1 MTFLKR
7 TSATLLCLVIVFLLA
22 ACGESDRSAVIVEV
36 NGRDINRTSFEQF
49 LAIKMGEL
57 NTADSSEELRSQM
70 LDEYIIRQLV
80 LDSAA
85 QASLTVTASEID
97 QAALENP
104 QIKSSAATA
113 DAREEMTNDLLV
125 EKYYRQIVLRDVRVS
140 PEEIQAYVSENQSRL
155 VEKPGYYVREIRVQS
170 REEAER
176 LRNEVT
182 ESKSDFATLAR
193 QHSDAPNA
201 EGGGLAR
208 YEEDHMP
215 DFLKRAVQNL
225 RPGDVTPVIQSN
237 FGFHLFQLDRR
248 IQPRPEDERRPQYDE
263 ISAQLAEEL
272 TARKNQKA
280 VDEAIDRLIAG
291 AKIKIHDASKLGFTY
306 TGRLRQN

>member
-1 MTFLKR
+1 MRVLKLIL
-7 TSATLLCLVIVFLLA
+7 TALLCISSAFGLLACGSSESSPVIV
-22 ACGESDRSAVIVEV
+22 VV
-36 NGRDINRTSFEQF
+36 NGREVKRAEFEQF

-57 NTADSSEELRSQM
+57 NTSDSSDVLRSQM
-70 LDEYIIRQLV
+70 LDEYVVRQLV

-85 QASLTVTASEID
+85 QANLSVTDTEID
-97 QAALENP
+97 QAAQENP
-104 QIKSSAATA
+104 QIKSSAATV
-113 DAREEMTNDLLV
+113 DARKEMTNDLLI

-140 PEEIQAYVSENQSRL
+140 PEEIQAYVAENQSRL

-170 REEAER
+170 REEAEQ
-176 LRNEVT
+176 LRKEVT
-182 ESKSDFATLAR
+182 EGKSDFATLAR

-201 EGGGLAR
+201 EGGGLTR

-237 FGFHLFQLDRR
+237 YGFHLFQLDRR

-280 VDEAIDRLIAG
+280 VDEAIDRLVAG
-291 AKIKIHDASKLGFTY
+291 AKIKIDVSKLGFTY
-306 TGRLRQN
+306 TGRLGQN

>member
-1 MTFLKR
+1 MTLVKRISITFL
-7 TSATLLCLVIVFLLA
+7 CLTFAFSLT
-22 ACGESDRSAVIVEV
+22 ACSKSDRSPVIVEV
-36 NGRDINRTSFEQF
+36 NGRNINRADFEQF

-57 NTADSSEELRSQM
+57 NTADTSEALRSQM
-70 LDEYIIRQLV
+70 LDEYIVRQLV
-80 LDSAA
+80 LESAA
-85 QASLTVTASEID
+85 QASLSVTDSEID

-104 QIKSSAATA
+104 QVKSSAATA
-113 DAREEMTNDLLV
+113 DAREEMTNDLLI
-125 EKYYRQIVLRDVRVS
+125 EKYYRQIVLRDVRIS

-176 LRNEVT
+176 LRHEAT
-182 ESKSDFATLAR
+182 EGKSDFATLAR

-248 IQPRPEDERRPQYDE
+248 IQPRPEEERRPQYDE

-280 VDEAIDRLIAG
+280 VDEAVDRLIAG
-291 AKIKIHDASKLGFTY
+291 AKIKIYDASNLGFTY